1 MYNKPIKQMGA
12 VQTNVVDPTN
22 TPNVPQQFQTGSY
35 YDPTQVVQNPPPPAI
50 NNQMGTYPMQQNN
63 TLTETSERKKPEQG
77 VKIVDPRKNTLKKIV
92 DTAGSTT
99 GVKTYSKEINTRPM
113 TKEQLNNYNSAVNSY
128 KDSTNNWV
136 KGKGPEPKVPNY
148 TNFKLTDS
156 EKKIYN
162 K

>member
-12 VQTNVVDPTN
+12 IQTNVVDPTN
-22 TPNVPQQFQTGSY
+22 TPIVPQQFQTGSY
-35 YDPTQVVQNPPPPAI
+35 YDPTQVVQNPPQPAM
-50 NNQMGTYPMQQNN
+50 NNQMGAQPLAQ
-63 TLTETSERKKPEQG
+63 E
-77 VKIVDPRKNTLKKIV
+77 
-92 DTAGSTT
+92 
-99 GVKTYSKEINTRPM
+99 YSKEINTRPM
-113 TKEQLNNYNSAVNSY
+113 TKEQLNNYNSAVSSY
-128 KDSTNNWV
+128 KDSTSNWI